1 MNVKHAK
8 SSGAADGADPTAVH
22 PSDWNA
28 DHIVNIT
35 ATDVGA
41 LPIVGGTVSGQLAIS
56 DTRIP
61 TAAFPNPGNV
71 WGPAD
76 YDSLYLSRTNANGN
90 TKSPSIRMQHSHAT
104 GWPAVAS
111 ISMYNV
117 LEGQSDLLF
126 SLGRQG
132 DWNNTRTVMK
142 LCGAYTVGN
151 LAGGVLIG
159 TDLGIA
165 SVPTSKLHVVGLAT
179 YANNA
184 AAIAAGHTAGAFYA
198 ISGTD
203 PRQLAVVF

>member
-28 DHIVNIT
+28 DHIINIT

-41 LPIVGGTVSGQLAIS
+41 LPIAGGTLTGFLGLPPGSTNACGL
-56 DTRIP
+56 RIGG
-61 TAAFPNPGNV
+61 TGAAFGASGIYGDGYSV
-71 WGPAD
+71 CFKVAWGAAVVAQSTGLFLSSGSG
-76 YDSLYLSRTNANGN
+76 DSITLLTSGAKIYMTSNG
-90 TKSPSIRMQHSHAT
+90 T
-104 GWPAVAS
+104 G
-111 ISMYNV
+111 
-117 LEGQSDLLF
+117 
-126 SLGRQG
+126 
-132 DWNNTRTVMK
+132 
-142 LCGAYTVGN
+142 
-151 LAGGVLIG
+151 IG
-159 TDLGIA
+159 TN
-165 SVPTSKLHVVGLAT
+165 VPTSKLHVVGLAT